1 MKDAGYG
8 FKAQSNTIPMSNYLI
23 KLWLDGTNSQINST
37 FH

>member
-23 KLWLDGTNSQINST
+23 NVVTRWNKLTN
-37 FH
+37 